1 MPSYC
6 ISSLPKTNSNHPLKL
21 KNKSYMIKCK
31 LTLTDWFTKK
41 VSKKVIMPKDPSVA
55 AQIHSKN
62 NPNCHVLVEWID
74 EDGPKQTVELPYNI
88 MLDQLLVDEGDMSI
102 NRFTTKWYGK
112 VSKAKL
118 KAIEKELA
126 KEFVEEEEEQEDP
139 EMIIIVD

>member
-1 MPSYC
+1 
-6 ISSLPKTNSNHPLKL
+6 
-21 KNKSYMIKCK
+21 MIKCK

-41 VSKKVIMPKDPSVA
+41 VSKKVIMPKDPYVA

-62 NPNCHVLVEWID
+62 NPNCHVLVEWTD

-102 NRFTTKWYGK
+102 SRFTTKWYGK

>member
-1 MPSYC
+1 
-6 ISSLPKTNSNHPLKL
+6 
-21 KNKSYMIKCK
+21 MIKCT

-41 VSKKVIMPKDPSVA
+41 VSKKAIMPKDPYMA

-62 NPNCHVLVEWID
+62 NPNCSVLVEWTD
-74 EDGPKQTVELPYNI
+74 EDGPKEAMELPYNI
-88 MLDQLLVDEGDMSI
+88 MLDQLLVDEGEMSI

-126 KEFVEEEEEQEDP
+126 KEFVEEEEEIIE
-139 EMIIIVD
+139 EEIIVDED

>member
-1 MPSYC
+1 
-6 ISSLPKTNSNHPLKL
+6 
-21 KNKSYMIKCK
+21 MIICK

-41 VSKKVIMPKDPSVA
+41 VSKKAIMPKDPYVA

-62 NPNCHVLVEWID
+62 NPNCHVLVEWTD

-126 KEFVEEEEEQEDP
+126 KEFVEEEEEEIDQ

>member
-1 MPSYC
+1 
-6 ISSLPKTNSNHPLKL
+6 
-21 KNKSYMIKCK
+21 MIKCK

-41 VSKKVIMPKDPSVA
+41 QTVKAIMPKDPYVA

-62 NPNCHVLVEWID
+62 NPNCSVLVEWTD
-74 EDGPKQTVELPYNI
+74 EDGPKEAMELPYNI

-112 VSKAKL
+112 VSKSKL

>member
-1 MPSYC
+1 
-6 ISSLPKTNSNHPLKL
+6 
-21 KNKSYMIKCK
+21 MIKCN

-41 VSKKVIMPKDPSVA
+41 VSKKVIMPKDPRVA
-55 AQIHSKN
+55 AEIHAKN
-62 NPNCHVLVEWID
+62 NPNCNVLVEWTD
-74 EDGPKQTVELPYNI
+74 EDGPKQAMALPYNI
-88 MLDQLLVDEGDMSI
+88 MLDQLLVDEGELSI

>member
-1 MPSYC
+1 
-6 ISSLPKTNSNHPLKL
+6 
-21 KNKSYMIKCK
+21 MIKCK

-41 VSKKVIMPKDPSVA
+41 QTVKAIMPKDPYVA

-62 NPNCHVLVEWID
+62 NPNCSVLVEWTD
-74 EDGPKQTVELPYNI
+74 EDGPKEAMELPYNI

-139 EMIIIVD
+139 EMIIEVD

>member
-1 MPSYC
+1 
-6 ISSLPKTNSNHPLKL
+6 
-21 KNKSYMIKCK
+21 MIKCK

-41 VSKKVIMPKDPSVA
+41 EKVKPIMPKDPRVA
-55 AQIHSKN
+55 AEIHAKN
-62 NPNCHVLVEWID
+62 NPNCSVLVEWTD
-74 EDGPKQTVELPYNI
+74 EDGPKQAMELPYNI

-126 KEFVEEEEEQEDP
+126 KEFVEEEEEVDQ

>member
-1 MPSYC
+1 
-6 ISSLPKTNSNHPLKL
+6 
-21 KNKSYMIKCK
+21 MIKC
-31 LTLTDWFTKK
+31 TVTFTDWFTKK

-55 AQIHSKN
+55 AEIHSKN
-62 NPNCHVLVEWID
+62 NPNCMIVLEWKDKNDKDCFIQLRPFNM
-74 EDGPKQTVELPYNI
+74 EV
-88 MLDQLLVDEGDMSI
+88 DQLNVDDGEMSI

>member
-1 MPSYC
+1 
-6 ISSLPKTNSNHPLKL
+6 
-21 KNKSYMIKCK
+21 MIKCK

-88 MLDQLLVDEGDMSI
+88 MLDQLLVDEGELSL
-102 NRFTTKWYGK
+102 NKFTSKWYGK
-112 VSKAKL
+112 ISKKRL
-118 KAIEKELA
+118 KEIEKELES
-126 KEFVEEEEEQEDP
+126 EFKEEEEISEEEIVIDED
-139 EMIIIVD
+139 

>member
-1 MPSYC
+1 
-6 ISSLPKTNSNHPLKL
+6 
-21 KNKSYMIKCK
+21 MIKCK

-41 VSKKVIMPKDPSVA
+41 EKVKPIMPKDPRVA
-55 AQIHSKN
+55 AEIHAKN
-62 NPNCHVLVEWID
+62 NPNCSVLVEWTD
-74 EDGPKQTVELPYNI
+74 EDGPKQAMELPYNI

-102 NRFTTKWYGK
+102 SRFTTKWYGK

-126 KEFVEEEEEQEDP
+126 KEFVEEEEEEVDQ

>member
-1 MPSYC
+1 
-6 ISSLPKTNSNHPLKL
+6 
-21 KNKSYMIKCK
+21 MIKCT

-55 AQIHSKN
+55 AKIHAKN
-62 NPNCHVLVEWID
+62 NPNCSVLVEYHDPRLKRI
-74 EDGPKQTVELPYNI
+74 VELPYNI
-88 MLDQLLVDEGDMSI
+88 GVDQLLVDEGDMSI

-112 VSKAKL
+112 VSKSKL

>member
-1 MPSYC
+1 
-6 ISSLPKTNSNHPLKL
+6 
-21 KNKSYMIKCK
+21 
-31 LTLTDWFTKK
+31 
-41 VSKKVIMPKDPSVA
+41 MPKDPYVA

-62 NPNCHVLVEWID
+62 NPNCHILVEWTD
-74 EDGPKQTVELPYNI
+74 EEGPKQTVELPYNI

-112 VSKAKL
+112 VSKSKL